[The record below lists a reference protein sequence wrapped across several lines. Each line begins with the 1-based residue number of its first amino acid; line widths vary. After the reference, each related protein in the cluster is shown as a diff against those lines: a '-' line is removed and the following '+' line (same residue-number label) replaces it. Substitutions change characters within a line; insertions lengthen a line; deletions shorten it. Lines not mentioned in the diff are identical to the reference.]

1 MFTLDAP
8 VVMTT
13 RFLLVALCLVA
24 MATLVTSSRCSQF
37 PNATRAK
44 SLDITASIHV
54 GENIGLIAG
63 IAVFALLIA
72 LLFIAVR

>member
-1 MFTLDAP
+1 MYALDSP

-13 RFLLVALCLVA
+13 GILLVTLCLVA
-24 MATLVTSSRCSQF
+24 MATSVTSQCSQF

-44 SLDITASIHV
+44 SLELSPSIQV

-63 IAVFALLIA
+63 IGVLALLIS